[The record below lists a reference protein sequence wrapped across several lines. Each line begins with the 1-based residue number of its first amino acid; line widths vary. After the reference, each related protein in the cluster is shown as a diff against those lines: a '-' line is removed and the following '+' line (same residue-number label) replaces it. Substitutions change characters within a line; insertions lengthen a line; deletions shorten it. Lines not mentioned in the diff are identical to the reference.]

1 MDDAKVVETFKS
13 AAQCTRYAGEIA
25 LQIVKLIDGQAD
37 NSLIQSLISS
47 PDSEQGQ
54 ETKQIIEE
62 VVTRILQIKTDLW
75 KREKEKIEK
84 FYVKHFGIKS
94 IDWSKSPIPASDIP
108 GMKIPEFRPAS
119 ITEDKIFEA
128 YKKEFGEDKVYKAY
142 NSITKAIK
150 VQQDRPKGDY
160 CFLHKGGAEPD
171 AEHFNDSYDM
181 FSVDGNKYM
190 VPIEGMIAAF
200 RYRTET
206 GNMYDVKGLTR
217 FHALDSGGY
226 AMFMCRR
233 GLGKFRIDRGYRG
246 YQDPDG
252 GPRQVSF

>member
-1 MDDAKVVETFKS
+1 
-13 AAQCTRYAGEIA
+13 
-25 LQIVKLIDGQAD
+25 
-37 NSLIQSLISS
+37 
-47 PDSEQGQ
+47 
-54 ETKQIIEE
+54 
-62 VVTRILQIKTDLW
+62 
-75 KREKEKIEK
+75 
-84 FYVKHFGIKS
+84 
-94 IDWSKSPIPASDIP
+94 
-108 GMKIPEFRPAS
+108 MKMPEFRSAS
-119 ITEDKIFEA
+119 ITEDKVFEA

-142 NSITKAIK
+142 NSISKAIK

-171 AEHFNDSYDM
+171 AEHLNDSYNM

-217 FHALDSGGY
+217 FHALDSDGDAVSMCGY
-226 AMFMCRR
+226 DD
-233 GLGKFRIDRGYRG
+233 GKFDIDSVNRG
-246 YQDPDG
+246 YQLPDY